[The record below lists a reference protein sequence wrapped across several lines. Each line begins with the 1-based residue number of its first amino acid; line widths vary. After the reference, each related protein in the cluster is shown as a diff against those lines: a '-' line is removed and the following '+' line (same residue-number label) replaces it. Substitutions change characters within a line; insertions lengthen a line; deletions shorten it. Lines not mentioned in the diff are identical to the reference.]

1 MKQFFK
7 FFRLS
12 TQVDHL
18 YIQSYSGYAFADG
31 LRVTG
36 RVLNQKPKISK
47 SDVTPSAWRTSLNN
61 FNTYEIKNVQVT
73 LWYNEKPVACCLTN
87 SEGYYFFEV
96 HVPCETIDETQT
108 KWLPY
113 KVQCNYQEFAQ
124 EKKSWVL
131 RPNALFDYGI
141 ISDLDDTLI
150 HTGVNSFLK
159 WELIKNSIFTLA
171 EERVPIDYASQFYQA
186 LQNQSKGVDRPFFY
200 LSNSPFNLYSYLQV
214 FLRIHNFPRGVLLL
228 RDFPNLWRQMFN
240 REKPHKQKEILQI
253 LNIFSDKSFVLIG
266 DSGEHDPSI
275 YTEIAQMHP
284 SRIKAIF
291 LRRVKS
297 KSKMQLANR
306 VVSEFK
312 ATPVVFFSNG
322 KEAIIAAKK
331 MGLIQ

>member
-1 MKQFFK
+1 MKQFLK
-7 FFRLS
+7 FLRLS
-12 TQVDHL
+12 KQVDHL
-18 YIQSYSGYAFADG
+18 YIQSFSGYASTDG
-31 LRVTG
+31 LRVAG
-36 RVLNQKPKISK
+36 RVLNHKPRNSKTDIS
-47 SDVTPSAWRTSLNN
+47 PSAWRASFAN
-61 FNTYEIKNVQVT
+61 FNTYEIENVQVT
-73 LWYNEKPVACCLTN
+73 LWYNGKPIACCLTN
-87 SEGYYFFEV
+87 SEGYYFFDV

-113 KVQCNYQEFAQ
+113 RIQCVYQKLAQ
-124 EKKSWVL
+124 EKKCWFL
-131 RPNALFDYGI
+131 QPNSNFDYGI
-141 ISDLDDTLI
+141 ISDIDDTLI
-150 HTGVNSFLK
+150 HTGVNSFFK

-214 FLRIHNFPRGVLLL
+214 FLRIHKFPKGVLLL

-240 REKPHKQKEILQI
+240 REKPHKQKEILRI
-253 LNIFSDKSFVLIG
+253 LNAFQDKTFVLIG

-297 KSKMQLANR
+297 KSKMRLASR
-306 VVSEFK
+306 IVSKFK
-312 ATPVVFFSNG
+312 STPVVFFSNG
-322 KEAIIAAKK
+322 EEAIIAAKK

>member
-1 MKQFFK
+1 
-7 FFRLS
+7 LS
-12 TQVDHL
+12 KQVDHL

-73 LWYNEKPVACCLTN
+73 LWYNEKRVACCVTN

-124 EKKSWVL
+124 EKKSWAL